1 MLSSAHEIGKNQ
13 AKGNIRQ
20 DKQSLTI
27 RPVKTSDFEKIMEI
41 ENSCFPGNLAYTR
54 RQMRYLLFKA
64 NSTTLVEESDGQI
77 TGYVT
82 ALFRVKSEIAGI
94 ETIGVSPKHRGK
106 GTGKRL
112 LEAAERKM
120 LDRGAA
126 FCRLEVSMGN
136 KAAISMYQKTGYGIS
151 EKIPEYYIFM
161 HNGTR
166 AAYRME
172 KKLKDRSR

>member
-1 MLSSAHEIGKNQ
+1 MLSQAHENAQNQ
-13 AKGNIRQ
+13 KKGNPRQ
-20 DKQSLTI
+20 YNQSLAI
-27 RPVKTSDFEKIMEI
+27 RSVRTSDFENIMDI
-41 ENSCFPGNLAYTR
+41 ENSCFPGDLAYTR

-64 NSTTLVEESDGQI
+64 NSTTLVEETDGQI

-82 ALFRVKSEIAGI
+82 ALFRNNSGIAGI

-120 LDRGAA
+120 LDRGAS

-151 EKIPEYYIFM
+151 EKIPDYYIFR

-172 KKLKDRSR
+172 KKLAEKP